1 MLRRFLV
8 HAERFIGCV
17 GLILLVAGGAV
28 AEEEGVREAP
38 VGFSGLESQF
48 RETVQPLLKRY
59 CYRCHGEKK
68 MKSGVRLD
76 QISLSFEDSELF
88 LLRHVHKQL
97 KEQAMPPGDELL
109 PAAGEREL
117 LLQWVEDALQEG
129 ARKIRP
135 KDGSVRRLTVTQY
148 HNTLRDLLGVE
159 DRLADALPADG
170 VSKEG
175 FKNNKDTLLL
185 TPQMIETYFDIAEKA
200 LSITLVDEG
209 RKPEIQCFRVELGEG
224 VNKDPVPEQIQLNG
238 PSLLAKK
245 DYLVSEVVPEKS
257 FVFEPLVMRKEFRFI
272 EGYRG
277 NATVREWKDF

>member
-38 VGFSGLESQF
+38 VGSSGLESQF

-97 KEQAMPPGDELL
+97 KEQAMPPEDELL

-238 PSLLAKK
+238 LQQPTEEQVLQN
-245 DYLVSEVVPEKS
+245 P
-257 FVFEPLVMRKEFRFI
+257 R
-272 EGYRG
+272 
-277 NATVREWKDF
+277 